1 MDRDKQI
8 ELMSSAQQRVDS
20 VASNWMS
27 DPRVIDAVLINH
39 EKTRERK
46 GMTPHL
52 PRRKCA

>member
-8 ELMSSAQQRVDS
+8 ELMNSAQQRVGS
-20 VASNWMS
+20 VASDWMS
-27 DPRVIDAVLINH
+27 DPRVLDAVLISH

-46 GMTPHL
+46 GMTAHL